1 MLFIDSLVPEKYRKW
16 LTLAG
21 GFLIH
26 FTMGTLYATSNLLP
40 YMIVNFFVYLKK
52 YT

>member
-1 MLFIDSLVPEKYRKW
+1 MLYLNSLVPEKYKKW
-16 LTLAG
+16 LTLVG

-40 YMIVNFFVYLKK
+40 YMIVDFLFTLNYI
-52 YT
+52 